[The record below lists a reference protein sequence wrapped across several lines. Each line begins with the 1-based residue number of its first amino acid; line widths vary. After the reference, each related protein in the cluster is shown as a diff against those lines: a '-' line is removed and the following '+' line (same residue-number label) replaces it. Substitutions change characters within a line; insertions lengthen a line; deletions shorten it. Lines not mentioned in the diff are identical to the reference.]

1 VGLAV
6 TPVDGL
12 AGQSRHRATGHRPG
26 LEPYTQLLYHC
37 SPYHQDSA
45 LYPIIGQLIRAA
57 GIERDDAP
65 QTKLDKLEPLLR
77 QSSEHPAEDM
87 PLFAALLSI
96 PGGDRYPLPKSTVS
110 SRMWTVY
117 MPLRSSTV

>member
-1 VGLAV
+1 LA
-6 TPVDGL
+6 
-12 AGQSRHRATGHRPG
+12 S
-26 LEPYTQLLYHC
+26 
-37 SPYHQDSA
+37 
-45 LYPIIGQLIRAA
+45 LIRAA
-57 GIERDDAP
+57 GIERDDVP